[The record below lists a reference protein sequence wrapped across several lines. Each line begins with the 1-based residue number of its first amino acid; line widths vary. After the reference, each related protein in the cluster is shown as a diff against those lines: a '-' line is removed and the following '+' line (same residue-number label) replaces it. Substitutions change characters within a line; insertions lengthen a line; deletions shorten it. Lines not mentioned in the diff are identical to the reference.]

1 MTRGSIHGIT
11 TRGITALT
19 GIIRRGTAHIG
30 AGVGAARTMLT
41 IITIIT
47 MAAGGLLRQAGVT
60 RLEVAACTPTPGI
73 ADMLPGQLVV
83 AAGVWLPEPG
93 LAGNLP
99 KLGAWVARRN
109 RCAAKP

>member
-1 MTRGSIHGIT
+1 MTRGSIHGIMI
-11 TRGITALT
+11 RGITALT

-30 AGVGAARTMLT
+30 AGVGVARTMLT
-41 IITIIT
+41 IITIII

-60 RLEVAACTPTPGI
+60 RLEVAACMPTPGI
-73 ADMLPGQLVV
+73 ADMLPGQPVV
-83 AAGVWLPEPG
+83 AAGVWLPGLE

-99 KLGAWVARRN
+99 RWGAWVARRN